1 MATQYFEHKL
11 EVGNFPETPHFQ
23 LMEWHPSLNILAV
36 ASVSVGTNIF
46 FYGEDGEHDEAARV
60 QHMGNAYCMT
70 WHPVKKTLAVGF
82 SNGELMIWNGSNRR
96 LESVIVHKSCITSL
110 ILNMDGTRLLS
121 TDQDGLIILW
131 KADSLAQV
139 SQQSV
144 ILQVT
149 VPGESI
155 TYVLSKTSPSGRS
168 DQDYRDLARAA
179 VEGDQTAL
187 DMLATSTSRQQ
198 LNEPA
203 TFYVGTDKGNVY
215 MVTDKLRKICS
226 ADDGIARLLH
236 SYDLDMLIVV
246 TKVNMMTQYNLQ
258 QLQTQSEVL
267 IPTHSGK
274 LSGRPTDSDFAL
286 IGTSLFAYVTGESTI
301 RMIDIASSDNLLLK
315 LNPDMGYANN
325 EVLISVSYSAMKGII
340 AAGTN
345 RGNIGFW
352 VYNPNRRTTDPEK
365 HWILQRAKQIATGI
379 PVRSLKYCP
388 QRNCLAANLISQ
400 LFLLTDE
407 NMSAAYR
414 DQLAVVQLSPTV
426 VHIAF
431 FRYSIVKEEELD
443 IPFKNLCVSKNHIA
457 IWNKKQVRVYELICD
472 ASKSDEEK
480 VVRNEK
486 GYFSCSPSNV
496 ILFDQLLFV
505 QENGRV
511 NVMSF
516 QGTSRQT
523 LAFAQN
529 EGEVNTMNSNGS
541 FLVIGSTKGYVKVF
555 DISRRELRP
564 LGKTLNINAHTPSVD
579 TIRELAVNCTG
590 AKVTV
595 LTSQTNC
602 NPSSRLYIWDVEKDI
617 VAYFDFSSEKLP
629 GTEYGRIRQNDNTKN
644 TPQYRRYPSNIQ
656 WDPEDSRLIA
666 LEIFLHQQKLDL
678 SASLSGDD
686 KTYDVLLTSRGV
698 GDGDASIAVNH
709 TVTARESAAVNQEDM
724 KKTFDN
730 ISNFGSSLLKKNLDS
745 VEHAASLIVSMFC
758 TSDNQIFPKD
768 IFLRNASYRQLIAI
782 KIPFY
787 FFVTRDKHSELDR
800 HTIKSNPTLQ
810 TSKTD
815 QSDIVDENIS
825 IKNSRIRI
833 QLPKLDT
840 LDGSGLIPSTH
851 NHDLRSNGFLSDS
864 ELGESVVYSDY
875 LTGKTMPDFIGVNGL
890 EKNIIEAIMNFSY
903 NLTLGDLDA
912 AFKAIKII
920 KKESVWENLARM
932 CVLNR
937 RADVAKICLGKMG
950 LFRGARALRA
960 VDQDNPDTKIAILA
974 IHLNMK
980 EEAEKILLQ
989 SKQYD
994 LLNQLYQST
1003 NEWEKAIDISTRH
1016 DRIHLRNTHYNYA
1029 KYLEQNNQLEK
1040 AIEFYEK
1047 SGTQVTEVRRMFLER
1062 KDIAGYKAYTAKQND
1077 PKLFRWWGRYF
1088 ESRGKIEDALGCYR
1102 KADDN
1107 LSLCRL
1113 LCEQDQP
1120 TKAIELCSDTGN
1132 KAACYHMARYFEKK
1146 GDYKQAISYF
1156 QQASA
1161 ISNAMR
1167 LCRDHHLDEY
1177 MANIAVQGT
1186 SDDMLEAARYF
1197 QTLPM
1202 QEDRAILL
1210 YHKAGLTSKAI
1221 DLAFKHERY
1230 SALAQIADSVG
1241 KNVDP
1246 TQVTRMADY
1255 FMQLKQFDKAVDL
1268 LAAIDRVDEAADL
1281 AIRNEIPLTEELL
1294 ERLSPAKPTNEEDM
1308 PKYQAIC
1315 EKLGDLAVSQGAYA
1329 GAAKKYLDAGNK
1341 IKSMRALIH
1350 SGDVE
1355 RITMFATVA
1364 RNREVYLL
1372 AADYLKTL
1380 DWKKYPDALQNI
1392 MNFYKKARAYD
1403 KLALFYDMC
1412 AQIEIEEYRDY
1423 NKALEALMEA
1433 YKILRD
1439 NGENTFTKDET
1450 LQELELKC
1458 RNIKR
1463 FIDAKDRYLNDPETG
1478 SRELA
1483 SLLTDQ
1489 KIFIGVHPGDLYG
1502 ILIDHF
1508 GRQEKYKQ
1516 AGMLLDELQE
1526 HIPERYFSHYINPNL
1541 LSAIYAATGRKMAP
1555 PDQPSQS
1562 MTYNNDEN
1570 EDKLVIDDYQN
1581 DRRQQQ
1587 RQGHLGK
1594 SHTYAEEIDDNI
1606 DYGSVDD

>member
-1 MATQYFEHKL
+1 MATQYFEHRL
-11 EVGNFPETPHFQ
+11 ETGNFSEQPHFQ

-36 ASVSVGTNIF
+36 ASINVGTNIF

-60 QHMGNAYCMT
+60 QHTSNAYCIA
-70 WHPVKKTLAVGF
+70 WHPVKKTLAIGF
-82 SNGELMIWNGSNRR
+82 SDGELMIWNGSNRR
-96 LESVIVHKSCITSL
+96 LESVIVHKACISSL
-110 ILNMDGTRLLS
+110 VFNTDGTQFLS
-121 TDQDGLIILW
+121 ADQEGLIIIW
-131 KADSLAQV
+131 KADSLTQI

-144 ILQVT
+144 ILQVS
-149 VPGESI
+149 VPGEAV
-155 TYVLSKTSPSGRS
+155 TYVLSKSSPAGRS
-168 DQDYRDLARAA
+168 DQDYRELARAA

-187 DMLATSTSRQQ
+187 DLLAMKTSRQQ
-198 LNEPA
+198 TSDPTL
-203 TFYVGTDKGNVY
+203 FFIGTDKGNVY
-215 MVTDKLRKICS
+215 IVTDRLRKACS
-226 ADDGIARLLH
+226 VDDGVARILH
-236 SYDLDMLIVV
+236 SYEYNILIVITV
-246 TKVNMMTQYNLQ
+246 TNMMTQYNIQ
-258 QLQTQSEVL
+258 EVQAQSEVL
-267 IPTHSGK
+267 IPTQSGK
-274 LSGRPTDSDFAL
+274 LSGRPTDSDFTL
-286 IGTSLFAYVTGESTI
+286 IGSGLFAYVTGEPTI
-301 RMIDIASSDNLLLK
+301 RMIDLASSNNLLLR
-315 LNPDMGYANN
+315 LNPAMGFANN
-325 EVLISVSYSAMKGII
+325 EALISVSYSAMKGII

-345 RGNIGFW
+345 RGNIAFW
-352 VYNPNRRTTDPEK
+352 IYTPNHRSTDMEK
-365 HWILQRAKQIATGI
+365 HWNLQRVKAVSAGVPIRT
-379 PVRSLKYCP
+379 LKYCP
-388 QRNCLAANLISQ
+388 QRNSLAANLNTQ
-400 LFLLTDE
+400 LFILANE

-414 DQLAVVQLSPTV
+414 DNLAVVQLSPTV
-426 VHIAF
+426 IHVAF

-443 IPFKNLCVSKNHIA
+443 MPFKNLCVSKNYVA
-457 IWNKKQVRVYELICD
+457 VWNKKQIRVYELLCD
-472 ASKSDEEK
+472 ASKSDDEK
-480 VVRNEK
+480 VVRTEK
-486 GYFSCSPSNV
+486 GSFSCSPTNV

-505 QENGRV
+505 HENGRI

-516 QGTSRQT
+516 QGTSRQSLT
-523 LAFAQN
+523 FAQN
-529 EGEVNTMNSNGS
+529 EGEVNRMNSNAS

-564 LGKTLNINAHTPSVD
+564 IGKTLNINSHTPSVD
-579 TIRELAVNCTG
+579 SIRELAVNCNGT
-590 AKVTV
+590 KVTV
-595 LTSQTNC
+595 LTSQTNLQ
-602 NPSSRLYIWDVEKDI
+602 PSSRLYIWDVEKDT
-617 VAYFDFSSEKLP
+617 VAIFDFSLEKLP
-629 GTEYGRIRQNDNTKN
+629 GTEYGLIRQKDNTNKN
-644 TPQYRRYPSNIQ
+644 APQYRRYPSNVQ
-656 WDPEDSRLIA
+656 WDPEDSRLMA
-666 LEIFLHQQKLDL
+666 LEIYLHQQKFDL
-678 SASLSGDD
+678 SASLNTDD
-686 KTYDVLLTSRGV
+686 LLLTSRGV
-698 GDGDASIAVNH
+698 GDGDSTIAANH
-709 TVTARESAAVNQEDM
+709 TAVTREASTANHDDSAES
-724 KKTFDN
+724 F
-730 ISNFGSSLLKKNLDS
+730 
-745 VEHAASLIVSMFC
+745 IVSMFC
-758 TSDNQIFPKD
+758 TPDNQIVPKEVFP
-768 IFLRNASYRQLIAI
+768 RHTSYRQLMAI

-787 FFVTRDKHSELDR
+787 FFVTRDKHSESNV
-800 HTIKSNPTLQ
+800 HAIKSTQTLQ
-810 TSKTD
+810 GSKAEPVETT
-815 QSDIVDENIS
+815 DENLS
-825 IKNSRIRI
+825 NKNSRIRI

-840 LDGSGLIPSTH
+840 LDASGLIPHTN
-851 NHDLRSNGFLSDS
+851 NHDNQSNGFLTDS
-864 ELGESVVYSDY
+864 ELGDSIVYSDY
-875 LTGKTMPDFIGVNGL
+875 LTGKTMGDFVGVNGL
-890 EKNIIEAIMNFSY
+890 EKNIVEAIMNFSY
-903 NLTLGDLDA
+903 HLTLGDLDA

-960 VDQDNPDTKIAILA
+960 IDQDNADMKVAILA

-1003 NEWEKAIDISTRH
+1003 NEWGKAMDIATNF
-1016 DRIHLRNTHYNYA
+1016 DRIHLRNTYYNYA
-1029 KYLEQNNQLEK
+1029 KHLEENNQTEK
-1040 AIEFYEK
+1040 AIEYYEK
-1047 SGTQVTEVRRMFLER
+1047 SGTQATEVRRMFIER
-1062 KDIAGYKAYTAKQND
+1062 KDMAGYKAYTANKND

-1120 TKAIELCSDTGN
+1120 DKAMELCSDTGN

-1146 GDYKQAISYF
+1146 GDFKQAIAYF

-1167 LCRDHHLDEY
+1167 LCRDNRLDEY

-1186 SDDMLEAARYF
+1186 PDDMLEAARYF

-1221 DLAFKHERY
+1221 DLAFRHERY

-1241 KNVDP
+1241 KTADP
-1246 TQVTRMADY
+1246 TQITRMADY

-1281 AIRNEIPLTEELL
+1281 AIKNEIPLSEELL

-1315 EKLGDLAVSQGAYA
+1315 EKLGDLAASQGAYA

-1341 IKSMRALIH
+1341 TKSIRALIH

-1355 RITMFATVA
+1355 RITIFANVA

-1392 MNFYKKARAYD
+1392 MNFYKKARAYE
-1403 KLALFYDMC
+1403 KLAQFYDMC

-1423 NKALEALMEA
+1423 TKALEALMEA

-1463 FIDAKDRYLNDPETG
+1463 FLDAKDRYTSDPETG
-1478 SRELA
+1478 AREFA
-1483 SLLTDQ
+1483 TLLSDP
-1489 KIFIGVHPGDLYG
+1489 KILTGVHPGDIYG
-1502 ILIDHF
+1502 ILIEHF
-1508 GRQEKYKQ
+1508 GRREKYKQ

-1526 HIPERYFSHYINPNL
+1526 HISERYFSHYINPNI
-1541 LSAIYAATGRKMAP
+1541 LSAIYTATGRKVGQA
-1555 PDQPSQS
+1555 DSN
-1562 MTYNNDEN
+1562 TYNND
-1570 EDKLVIDDYQN
+1570 DDNDGDNQN
-1581 DRRQQQ
+1581 DRRRQQQ
-1587 RQGHLGK
+1587 QQGQLGK
-1594 SHTYAEEIDDNI
+1594 NHAYAEEIDDNL